1 METYNDIY
9 LRVRK
14 TLKAAG
20 IEASEFE
27 AKYIVAHSAGRT
39 REQLLA
45 MNKVFATD
53 PEVKRKI
60 ESSLER
66 RLNGE
71 PLAYVLG
78 EWEFYGLP
86 IKVNE
91 HVLIPRIDTEVLARE
106 TINLLNRKLWQT
118 RILDLCTGSGC
129 IGLAVAANVPSCRIV
144 MIDSSEKALA
154 VCRTNMLNT
163 NLSRHITAM
172 DADILVK
179 PPAILGEFDVIVSNP
194 PYIPT
199 GDIETLDSSVK
210 DYEPLMALDGGEDG
224 LDYYHAI
231 AENWRKLLKPG
242 GHMAL
247 ECGEGQAAAVRY
259 ILKQNGFSDLK
270 TYKDTLGIERVITG
284 MNMPKK

>member
-14 TLKAAG
+14 KLKNAG
-20 IEASEFE
+20 IDSSEFE
-27 AKYIVAHSAGRT
+27 ARLIVAHCAGRT
-39 REQLLA
+39 REELLA
-45 MNKVFATD
+45 VSNIFATD
-53 PEVKRKI
+53 PEIKRKI
-60 ESSLER
+60 DASLER

-78 EWEFYGLP
+78 EWEFFSLP
-86 IKVNE
+86 LIVNE
-91 HVLIPRIDTEVLARE
+91 KVLIPRIDTELLAQE
-106 TINLLNRKLWQT
+106 VINLLKRKVWQT
-118 RILDLCTGSGC
+118 RMLDLCAGSGC

-144 MIDSSEKALA
+144 MIESSEDALA
-154 VCRTNMLNT
+154 VCRQNMIKN

-172 DADILVK
+172 DTDILIK

-199 GDIETLDSSVK
+199 EEIKTLDTSVK
-210 DYEPLMALDGGEDG
+210 DYEPVMALDGGEDG
-224 LDYYHAI
+224 LDYFHAI
-231 AENWRKLLKPG
+231 TDNWKKLLKKG
-242 GHMAL
+242 GHLAF

-259 ILKQNGFSDLK
+259 IMKQNGFKDIK

-284 MNMPKK
+284 MQL

>member
-14 TLKAAG
+14 TLKNAG
-20 IEASEFE
+20 IEASELE
-27 AKYIVAHSAGRT
+27 ARLIVTHCAKRS
-39 REQLLA
+39 REELLA
-45 MNKVFATD
+45 MSNIFATD
-53 PEVKRKI
+53 TSIKDKI
-60 ESSLER
+60 NESLER

-71 PLAYVLG
+71 PIAYVLG
-78 EWEFYGLP
+78 EWEFYGIN

-106 TINLLNRKLWQT
+106 TINLLNRKVWQT
-118 RILDLCTGSGC
+118 RLLDLCAGSGC

-154 VCRTNMLNT
+154 VCRQNMLST

-172 DADILVK
+172 DADILIK
-179 PPAILGEFDVIVSNP
+179 PPAILGEYDVIVSNP

-199 GDIETLDSSVK
+199 GEIDKLDKSVK
-210 DYEPLMALDGGEDG
+210 DYEPVEALDGGEDG
-224 LDYYHAI
+224 LNYFHAI
-231 AENWRKLLKPG
+231 AENWRKLLKKG
-242 GHMAL
+242 GHLAL
-247 ECGEGQAAAVRY
+247 ECGEGQSASVRY
-259 ILKQNGFSDLK
+259 ILKQNGFGDIK

-284 MNMPKK
+284 MIV

>member
-14 TLKAAG
+14 TLKNAG

-27 AKYIVAHSAGRT
+27 ARLIVTHCAEKS
-39 REQLLA
+39 REELLA
-45 MNKVFATD
+45 MSKIYATD
-53 PEVKRKI
+53 PKI
-60 ESSLER
+60 KVRIEDSLNR

-78 EWEFYGLP
+78 EWEFYSIP
-86 IKVNE
+86 ITVNE

-106 TINLLNRKLWQT
+106 TINLLNRKVWQT
-118 RILDLCTGSGC
+118 RLLDLCTGSGC
-129 IGLAVAANVPSCRIV
+129 IGLAAAANVPSCRIV
-144 MIDSSEKALA
+144 MIDSSEQALA
-154 VCRTNMLNT
+154 VCRTNMLKN

-172 DADILVK
+172 DADILIK

-199 GDIETLDSSVK
+199 GDIDGLDSSVK

-224 LDYYHAI
+224 LDYFRAI
-231 AENWRKLLKPG
+231 TENWKKLLKPG
-242 GHMAL
+242 GHLAF

-259 ILKQNGFSDLK
+259 IMKQNGFGDIK
-270 TYKDTLGIERVITG
+270 TFKDTLGIERVITG
-284 MNMPKK
+284 MIQ